1 MDALE
6 ERWEKARLEAFVSDE
21 NGIIILSSNPALRL
35 KAVRSLSADDKE
47 RLARSSGCHSFSAH
61 Q

>member
-1 MDALE
+1 MAVVKVKMDALE

-35 KAVRSLSADDKE
+35 KAVRS
-47 RLARSSGCHSFSAH
+47 
-61 Q
+61 